1 MSAQQMSKQRR
12 RFLSMMWVVWL
23 VALLCAALP
32 GTLLAGGGQDR
43 DDDAIL
49 VGTWRTSIIFPGV
62 PFEFFSFQ
70 VFNEGGTM
78 TDRFG
83 GGPSGPGASVGSG
96 VWRKIPGRGN
106 FAATFEGF
114 DDTDRDGA
122 FDRRFRIRATIH
134 LLDRER
140 FTATNTIENL
150 TLDGTTLLGPPFPGI
165 TVQGTRMHV
174 IRE

>member
-23 VALLCAALP
+23 IALLCGALP
-32 GTLLAGGGQDR
+32 GTMLAGGGQDR
-43 DDDAIL
+43 DDDATL
-49 VGTWRTSIIFPGV
+49 VGTWRISIIFPGA

-78 TDRFG
+78 TDRLG
-83 GGPSGPGASVGSG
+83 GGPSGPGTSMGSG
-96 VWRKIPGRGN
+96 VWKKIAGRGN

-114 DDTDRDGA
+114 DDSDSDGV
-122 FDRRFRIRATIH
+122 FDRRFSVRATIH

-140 FTATNTIENL
+140 FTQTNTIEFL
-150 TLDGTTLLGPPFPGI
+150 TLDGTSLLGPPFLGT

>member
-1 MSAQQMSKQRR
+1 MSEQRS
-12 RFLSMMWVVWL
+12 RFLSLIRVVWL
-23 VALLCAALP
+23 IGLLCGALS
-32 GTLLAGGGQDR
+32 GTVLFGQDQDY
-43 DDDAIL
+43 DDDATL
-49 VGTWRTSIIFPGV
+49 VGTWRTSIVFPGV
-62 PFEFFSFQ
+62 PFEFFSLQ

-83 GGPSGPGASVGSG
+83 GGPSGPGTSVGSG
-96 VWRKIPGRGN
+96 VWKKIPGRGN

-114 DDTDRDGA
+114 DDSDSDGA

-134 LLDRER
+134 LLDRQR

-150 TLDGTTLLGPPFPGI
+150 TLDGTTLLGPPFSGI
-165 TVQGTRMHV
+165 AVQGKRMRV